1 MTSFTPAQIT
11 VIQALA
17 TGATVTAAA
26 QLASI
31 SRPTVYT
38 WLGDPAI
45 QSALAFA
52 RHEHAVTVRD
62 KLQALTTLAL
72 ETLEAILKNPK
83 SSPSVLLRATLA
95 ILTRKNWNLPAPSV
109 EECEPILQQALT
121 SMAHA
126 TSPSPDFT
134 ELYTNPNSEQP
145 LAPVSPLTVTPPNP
159 QTP

>member
-1 MTSFTPAQIT
+1 MASFTPAQIT

-17 TGATVTAAA
+17 TGATVSAAA
-26 QLASI
+26 ELASI
-31 SRPTVYT
+31 SRPTIYS

-52 RHEHAVTVRD
+52 KHEHAVTVRD
-62 KLQALTTLAL
+62 KLQSLTTLAL

-109 EECEPILQQALT
+109 EECEPILQQALD
-121 SMAHA
+121 SMPH
-126 TSPSPDFT
+126 PSSTRLDFT
-134 ELYTNPNSEQP
+134 ELYTNPNLEP
-145 LAPVSPLTVTPPNP
+145 LSAPPPPCTVTPPNP

>member
-109 EECEPILQQALT
+109 EECEPIQQAFAGMT
-121 SMAHA
+121 QAA
-126 TSPSPDFT
+126 SPGPDFT
-134 ELYTNPNSEQP
+134 ELYTSPNFEP
-145 LAPVSPLTVTPPNP
+145 HAPDPTLTVTTPIP